1 MIGFGPVHLIGT
13 PSCAGFA
20 QHFAVIFLK
29 ALVVFARPTVAS
41 ERHPSNDLLPQVYAG
56 PFLGFLPYHES
67 QP

>member
-1 MIGFGPVHLIGT
+1 MQYVFLLNWK
-13 PSCAGFA
+13 AGKR

-56 PFLGFLPYHES
+56 QDPFSASCLIMKASPKTA
-67 QP
+67 